1 MKTNL
6 PVFTILIKA
15 LFNEKLLSTCKKLTH
30 LKQYQN
36 FLSTHIFI
44 SSILKHVY

>member
-30 LKQYQN
+30 LKQYQT

-44 SSILKHVY
+44 SSILKHV